1 MGMHIPVMFHYVPGW
16 LGRLSV
22 RFASSKFSA
31 RETQYTVRSPKEST
45 TLWITSTQ
53 ICQASLPH
61 IKVFPT
67 AQTKFPAVIIDK
79 MPKSYLINGIHHYG
93 MPLIVFFGALKERFL
108 ILLSAPPYPLR
119 TQVKLVVVACALHN
133 YTRREKP
140 DDWLFRMYEQDT
152 LLPMAESLHP
162 LQAEQPMLQAN
173 TRALQFCFQTEQLE
187 LACTEMCDDYI
198 SGLASL

>member
-1 MGMHIPVMFHYVPGW
+1 MI
-16 LGRLSV
+16 
-22 RFASSKFSA
+22 
-31 RETQYTVRSPKEST
+31 QEST

-67 AQTKFPAVIIDK
+67 AQTKFSAVIIYE

-119 TQVKLVVVACALHN
+119 TQVKSVVVAPVHCIITYEGSSQMIGFSECMN
-133 YTRREKP
+133 RTRYCQWQNP
-140 DDWLFRMYEQDT
+140 
-152 LLPMAESLHP
+152 
-162 LQAEQPMLQAN
+162 
-173 TRALQFCFQTEQLE
+173 
-187 LACTEMCDDYI
+187 CTHCRQNNQCCKLTP
-198 SGLASL
+198 GLCNSVFKQNN

>member
-1 MGMHIPVMFHYVPGW
+1 MGMHIPVMVRVDERGPFRNQSGLLSAKRKYYLVDNKYANMPGFIAPYQGVPY
-16 LGRLSV
+16 R
-22 RFASSKFSA
+22 
-31 RETQYTVRSPKEST
+31 TN
-45 TLWITSTQ
+45 Q
-53 ICQASLPH
+53 IPSGYHRRDA
-61 IKVFPT
+61 
-67 AQTKFPAVIIDK
+67 
-79 MPKSYLINGIHHYG
+79 KSYLINGIHHYG
-93 MPLIVFFGALKERFL
+93 LPLIVFFGALKGQFT
-108 ILLSAPPYPLR
+108 ILLSAPPCPLQ

-187 LACTEMCDDYI
+187 LACTEMYDDYI
-198 SGLASL
+198 SGLASV